1 VARVPLIAAIVLA
14 ALAASTPAHAS
25 PLAYVAQ
32 GGFDP
37 SGAHALAVFDVATGA
52 PITSIDMPGAART
65 VTIAPDG
72 TRAYVATAA
81 GLVVVDLTTNAIVAG
96 PVADAFGGDL
106 AVDPAGKRVYLADG
120 QSKVR
125 LFDTATNT
133 LSGSIT
139 VSDPQPRAIVAN
151 SAGTR
156 AYTGNNDPPSYS
168 IDTVDLTNDTN
179 PVSTASGNFSRPEN
193 LGILPD
199 GSKIYAANF
208 GPGAGGNTVAIFDPV
223 AVTVDSVTV
232 GTTPTAAVANPS
244 GTKVYV
250 ANRDSASISV
260 IDVAS
265 STVVNTFP
273 VGFAA
278 TYIGIAPDGVHAV
291 LSSVQDGKLAFID
304 LATGQLY
311 AGPTALSDSAGVA
324 VAPAQTPVPS
334 FAVRSGLSGDPT
346 SFDASGSGGGPVAR
360 YDWDFGDGATAP
372 DGAAKLTHVYAK
384 AGTYDAKVTETNQC
398 DPSAFVGPLGVVFAG
413 HSPYCRGAR
422 TDSKTTTVTIPRAAV
437 GVVVSNR
444 PKASGKG
451 VVGLRLAC
459 VKELACRG
467 TLSLKTTKKFKIGKR
482 PRARVAL
489 GSKKFGKVAAG
500 NQRTIKLKLSRVGLG
515 LLRSHKKLAATAT
528 VRVPNPGGI
537 VRVRSHD
544 LALRRG

>member
-1 VARVPLIAAIVLA
+1 VARVPLIAAIVLV

-52 PITSIDMPGAART
+52 PVTSIDMPGTAQA
-65 VTIAPDG
+65 VTIAPNG
-72 TRAYVATAA
+72 TRAYVATSA

-106 AVDPAGKRVYLADG
+106 AVDPSGKRVYLADG

-125 LFDTATNT
+125 LFDTSTNT
-133 LSGSIT
+133 LTGSIT

-208 GPGAGGNTVAIFDPV
+208 GPGAGGNTVAIFDPA

-244 GTKVYV
+244 GTRVYV
-250 ANRDSASISV
+250 VNRDSSSISV
-260 IDVAS
+260 IDVAT
-265 STVVNTFP
+265 STVVDTFP
-273 VGFAA
+273 IGFKA
-278 TYIGIAPDGVHAV
+278 TYLGIAPDGVHAV
-291 LSSVQDGKLAFID
+291 LSSQEDKVAFID
-304 LATGQLY
+304 LATHQLY
-311 AGPTALSDSAGVA
+311 AGPTELSGSAGVA

-334 FAVRSGLSGDPT
+334 FAVKSGLSGDPT
-346 SFDASGSGGGPVAR
+346 SFDASGSGGGPIAR

-384 AGTYDAKVTETNQC
+384 AGTYDARLTETNQC
-398 DPSAFVGPLGVVFAG
+398 DASAVVGPLGVAFAG
-413 HSPYCRGAR
+413 HSPYCRGPR
-422 TDSKTTTVTIPRAAV
+422 TDSKLVTITIPEAAV
-437 GVVVSNR
+437 GVVVTN
-444 PKASGKG
+444 KAKAGGKG
-451 VVGLRLAC
+451 VAALRLAC

-467 TLSLKTTKKFKIGKR
+467 TLSLKTTKKFKLGKR
-482 PRARVAL
+482 PRARVTL
-489 GSKKFGKVAAG
+489 GSKPFGKVAAG
-500 NQRTIKLKLSRVGLG
+500 KQRTIKLKLSRAGLA
-515 LLRSHKKLAATAT
+515 LLRSRKKLAVTAT

-537 VRVRSHD
+537 VRVRSHE